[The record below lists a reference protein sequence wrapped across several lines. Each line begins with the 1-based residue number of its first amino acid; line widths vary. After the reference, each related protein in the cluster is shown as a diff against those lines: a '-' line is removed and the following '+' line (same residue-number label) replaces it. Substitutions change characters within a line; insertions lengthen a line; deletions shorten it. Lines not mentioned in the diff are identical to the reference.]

1 MVIVM
6 EENINI
12 LNELNKGAC
21 MGMDSINIIKDKIK
35 DKEFKNAVENIY
47 KKYEEVSRNINK
59 LYYKYDRVDD
69 PKTTNPI
76 SKAMLWSGIEI
87 NTLADTSD
95 SKLAELLLNGI
106 NMGIIEGRKILNNKF
121 SDIEVEDLIK
131 EFIRMQEGSVE
142 ELKQYL

>member
-1 MVIVM
+1 M

-35 DKEFKNAVENIY
+35 DKEFKNVVEKIY
-47 KKYEEVSRNINK
+47 KKYEEISRNINK

-87 NTLADTSD
+87 NTLTDTSD
-95 SKLAELLLNGI
+95 SKLAEILLNGI

>member
-1 MVIVM
+1 M

-35 DKEFKNAVENIY
+35 DKEFKNVVEKIY

-87 NTLADTSD
+87 NTLTDTSD
-95 SKLAELLLNGI
+95 SKLAEILLNGI

>member
-1 MVIVM
+1 
-6 EENINI
+6 
-12 LNELNKGAC
+12 

-95 SKLAELLLNGI
+95 SKLAEILLNGI
-106 NMGIIEGRKILNNKF
+106 NMGIIEGRKIFNNKF

>member
-95 SKLAELLLNGI
+95 SKLAEILLNGI
-106 NMGIIEGRKILNNKF
+106 NMGIIEGRKIFNNKF

>member
-1 MVIVM
+1 M

-35 DKEFKNAVENIY
+35 DKEFKNVVEKIY

-95 SKLAELLLNGI
+95 SKLAEILLNGI
-106 NMGIIEGRKILNNKF
+106 NMGIIEGRKIFNNKF

>member
-1 MVIVM
+1 
-6 EENINI
+6 
-12 LNELNKGAC
+12 
-21 MGMDSINIIKDKIK
+21 MGMDSINMIKDKIK
-35 DKEFKNAVENIY
+35 DKEFKNTVENIY

-95 SKLAELLLNGI
+95 SKLAEILLNGI
-106 NMGIIEGRKILNNKF
+106 NMGIIEGRKIFNNKF

>member
-1 MVIVM
+1 
-6 EENINI
+6 
-12 LNELNKGAC
+12 
-21 MGMDSINIIKDKIK
+21 MGMDSINMIKDKIK
-35 DKEFKNAVENIY
+35 DKEFKNTVENIY

-95 SKLAELLLNGI
+95 SKLAEILLNGI
-106 NMGIIEGRKILNNKF
+106 NMGIIEGRKIFNNKF
-121 SDIEVEDLIK
+121 IDIEVEDLIK

>member
-1 MVIVM
+1 M

-12 LNELNKGAC
+12 LDELNKGAC
-21 MGMDSINIIKDKIK
+21 MGMDSINMIKDKIK

-95 SKLAELLLNGI
+95 SKLAEILLNGI
-106 NMGIIEGRKILNNKF
+106 NMGIIEGRKIFNNKF

>member
-47 KKYEEVSRNINK
+47 KKYEEVSRKINK

-95 SKLAELLLNGI
+95 SKLAEILLNGI
-106 NMGIIEGRKILNNKF
+106 NMGIIEGRKIFNNKF

>member
-76 SKAMLWSGIEI
+76 SKAMLWSGIEM

-95 SKLAELLLNGI
+95 SKLAEILLNGI
-106 NMGIIEGRKILNNKF
+106 NMGIIEGRKIFNNKF

>member
-1 MVIVM
+1 M

-12 LNELNKGAC
+12 LDELNKGAC
-21 MGMDSINIIKDKIK
+21 MGMDSINMIKDKIK
-35 DKEFKNAVENIY
+35 DKEFKNTVENIY

-95 SKLAELLLNGI
+95 SKLAEILLNGI
-106 NMGIIEGRKILNNKF
+106 NMGIIEGRKIFNNKF

>member
-95 SKLAELLLNGI
+95 SKLAEILLNGI
-106 NMGIIEGRKILNNKF
+106 NMGIIEGRKIFNNKF

-131 EFIRMQEGSVE
+131 EFIRLQEGSVE

>member
-1 MVIVM
+1 M

-35 DKEFKNAVENIY
+35 DKEFKNAVGNIY
-47 KKYEEVSRNINK
+47 KKYEEVSRKINK

-95 SKLAELLLNGI
+95 SKLAEILLNGI
-106 NMGIIEGRKILNNKF
+106 NMGIIEGRKIFNNKF

>member
-1 MVIVM
+1 MVIIM

-95 SKLAELLLNGI
+95 SKLAEILLNGI
-106 NMGIIEGRKILNNKF
+106 NMGIIEGRKIFNNKF

>member
-1 MVIVM
+1 M

-95 SKLAELLLNGI
+95 SKLAEILLNGI
-106 NMGIIEGRKILNNKF
+106 NMGIIEGRKIFNNKF

-131 EFIRMQEGSVE
+131 EFIRLQEGSVE

>member
-1 MVIVM
+1 M

-12 LNELNKGAC
+12 LDELNKGAC
-21 MGMDSINIIKDKIK
+21 MGMDSINMIKDKIK
-35 DKEFKNAVENIY
+35 DKEFKNTVENIY
-47 KKYEEVSRNINK
+47 KKYEEISRKITK
-59 LYYKYDRVDD
+59 LYYKYDKVDD

-76 SKAMLWSGIEI
+76 SKAMLWSGIEM

-95 SKLAELLLNGI
+95 SKLAELLLNGT
-106 NMGIIEGRKILNNKF
+106 NMGIIEGRKIFNNKF

>member
-1 MVIVM
+1 M

-12 LNELNKGAC
+12 LNELNKGSC
-21 MGMDSINIIKDKIK
+21 MGMDSINMIKDKIK
-35 DKEFKNAVENIY
+35 DKEFKNVVEKIY
-47 KKYEEVSRNINK
+47 KKYEEISRNINK
-59 LYYKYDRVDD
+59 LYYKYDRVDE

>member
-1 MVIVM
+1 M

-95 SKLAELLLNGI
+95 SKLAEILLNGI
-106 NMGIIEGRKILNNKF
+106 NMGIIEGRKIFNNKF

>member
-1 MVIVM
+1 M

-21 MGMDSINIIKDKIK
+21 MGMDSINMIKDKIK
-35 DKEFKNAVENIY
+35 DKEFKNVVEKIY

-59 LYYKYDRVDD
+59 LYYKYDRVDE

>member
-1 MVIVM
+1 M

-12 LNELNKGAC
+12 LDELNKGAC
-21 MGMDSINIIKDKIK
+21 MGMDSINMIKDKIK
-35 DKEFKNAVENIY
+35 DKEFKNTVENIY
-47 KKYEEVSRNINK
+47 KKYEEISRKITK
-59 LYYKYDRVDD
+59 LYYKYDKVDD
-69 PKTTNPI
+69 PKTTSPI

-95 SKLAELLLNGI
+95 SKLAEILLNGI
-106 NMGIIEGRKILNNKF
+106 NMGIIEGRKIFNNKF